1 MNSRS
6 GSSLAQ
12 SSSVYA
18 TPYKIDSER
27 SQEDGPSDDVHE
39 ALIELYLAIKIR
51 SSEEVSYLLLARFY
65 GKDSLLTCI
74 SLFVVGAN
82 KN

>member
-12 SSSVYA
+12 SASIYA
-18 TPYKIDSER
+18 TPYKGDSEH
-27 SQEDGPSDDVHE
+27 SHESGLSDVHE
-39 ALIELYLAIKIR
+39 ALIELYLAIKVR
-51 SSEEVSYLLLARFY
+51 SSEEVSHCLLGFVAKALF
-65 GKDSLLTCI
+65 LTYI
-74 SLFVVGAN
+74 SLFIVGAN